1 MNRTVYIS
9 IFLILSI
16 CSAAFTQQVQFSQ
29 YYSASLHLNPAIAG
43 IYQEPSF
50 HISYRQQVSDRS
62 NEGVVNNLSQAS
74 IILPVKKK
82 GRMKKMLGGFGA
94 MVYNNSAGLEGVF
107 TTNGAFINY
116 AQNIY
121 IGALEGETII
131 VGAQIGYEQTSL
143 AFSKLI
149 WGSQYSPFVGTDPT
163 KPAPVTEFD
172 GQVGYPVINLG
183 AMYYFNKER
192 NFLLYRYSA
201 FSGFVVTNINRPNTA
216 LVSSG
221 PESRQKLLY
230 KYHGGFEFKLSKF
243 DFMPSILGTIQN
255 GIFQF
260 NGGGTVAYSLK
271 KMKRYTV
278 SNRGLKLAGGAWY
291 RLRDSF
297 IVYLGFRSPIF
308 NAGISYD
315 MNTKV
320 FFDSGNLFQT
330 QPSVELSMQYFLYKG
345 GRIRRVANPLF

>member
-1 MNRTVYIS
+1 MKKALLIS
-9 IFLILSI
+9 ISLIVLNAGQALS
-16 CSAAFTQQVQFSQ
+16 QQVQFSQ

-50 HISYRQQVSDRS
+50 HLSYRQQISDKS
-62 NEGVVNNLSQAS
+62 SEGVINNLSQAS
-74 IILPVKKK
+74 VILPIKKK
-82 GRMKKMLGGFGA
+82 GRMKKMLGGFGL
-94 MVYNNSAGLEGVF
+94 MVYNNSAGLDGVLS
-107 TTNGAFINY
+107 TNGAFINY

-131 VGAQIGYEQTSL
+131 VGAQVGFEQNSV

-149 WGSQYSPFVGTDPT
+149 WGSQYSPFVGTDGT
-163 KPAPVTEFD
+163 KPPPVTEFD
-172 GQVGYPVINLG
+172 GQVGYPVVNLG
-183 AMYYFNKER
+183 VMYYFNKER

-221 PESRQKLLY
+221 PESRQRLLY

-243 DFMPSILGTIQN
+243 DFMPSILGTIQDRN
-255 GIFQF
+255 FQF
-260 NGGGTVAYSLK
+260 NGGGTIAYSLK

-297 IVYLGFRSPIF
+297 IVFLGFRSPIF

-320 FFDSGNLFQT
+320 FFQSDNLFQT
-330 QPSVELSMQYFLYKG
+330 QPSFEVSMQYFLYKG